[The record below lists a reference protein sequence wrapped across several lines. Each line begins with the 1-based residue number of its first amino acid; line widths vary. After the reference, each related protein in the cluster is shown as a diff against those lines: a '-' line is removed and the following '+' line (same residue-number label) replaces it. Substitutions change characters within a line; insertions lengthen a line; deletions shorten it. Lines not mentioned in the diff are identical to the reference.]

1 MRNYTKFEVTEG
13 GYADV
18 QATFTTMEDA
28 LAYIEE
34 RYGADNAFDQLVQID
49 ASGEGGEEET
59 FSYHEIYDML
69 KSE

>member
-1 MRNYTKFEVTEG
+1 MRTYTNFEVTEG
-13 GYADV
+13 MDAVV

-34 RYGADNAFDQLVQID
+34 RYGADNALEQLVEIN

-59 FSYHEIYDML
+59 FSFLEIYDML
-69 KSE
+69 NS

>member
-1 MRNYTKFEVTEG
+1 MNAV
-13 GYADV
+13 V

-34 RYGADNAFDQLVQID
+34 RYGADNTVDQLVQIN
-49 ASGEGGEEET
+49 ASNKDEEKET
-59 FSYHEIYDML
+59 FGYLEIYDML

>member
-13 GYADV
+13 MNAVV

-34 RYGADNAFDQLVQID
+34 RYGADNTVDQLVQIN
-49 ASGEGGEEET
+49 ASNKDEEKET
-59 FSYHEIYDML
+59 FGYLEIYDML

>member
-13 GYADV
+13 MNAVV

-34 RYGADNAFDQLVQID
+34 RYGADNTVDQLVQINVSNKD
-49 ASGEGGEEET
+49 EEKET
-59 FSYHEIYDML
+59 FGYLEIYDML